1 MIETTEY
8 YVEGVFLL
16 IIGTFG
22 IIGNVSAIV
31 VFTRQN
37 LQKSFYG
44 LMLSLAAFDLLY
56 ITTSILC
63 YGIPPL
69 SPEYKESAIYNYS
82 FAWIRSLVQIAMT
95 GSIYFTMAITFERYV
110 TVCHPFYRVSHSW
123 PTKRLVLLLVAFAIL
138 YNIPTFFELK
148 CKLRNKILEGGD
160 ICKFFQNDAPTEMRE
175 NEIYKQIY
183 ILWLPFSLMCIGPFV
198 LLVALNVLIV
208 RELIRSSNHL
218 PIIVVSG
225 LENALNQRRKEI
237 VLAKVSLTIVFVFIL
252 CHSFK
257 WIGNVY
263 ELTHDDWPDWIKIT
277 TNFSHLAL
285 VFNSSVNFYIY
296 LGKHWRTTFNIP
308 ESRASNQTE
317 MT

>member
-1 MIETTEY
+1 MIKATEY

-37 LQKSFYG
+37 LQKSFYA
-44 LMLSLAAFDLLY
+44 LMLSLASFDLVY
-56 ITTSILC
+56 IITSILC

-69 SPEYKESAIYNYS
+69 SPEYNKSAIYNYS
-82 FAWIRSLVQIAMT
+82 FAWIRSLAKIAMT

-138 YNIPTFFELK
+138 YNIPSFFE
-148 CKLRNKILEGGD
+148 LRNKI
-160 ICKFFQNDAPTEMRE
+160 PTEMRE

-183 ILWLPFSLMCIGPFV
+183 ILWLPFLLMCIGPFV

-237 VLAKVSLTIVFVFIL
+237 VLAKVSLAIVFVFIY
-252 CHSFK
+252 
-257 WIGNVY
+257 V
-263 ELTHDDWPDWIKIT
+263 TP
-277 TNFSHLAL
+277 
-285 VFNSSVNFYIY
+285 SSGSAMSMN
-296 LGKHWRTTFNIP
+296 
-308 ESRASNQTE
+308 
-317 MT
+317 